1 MKGILIVAGL
11 SGMLIPAL
19 ASAELNYN
27 SVSAGFT
34 TKTTKTNNI
43 EQNYSELSLG
53 ISKSVFKNIYLGASF
68 ESGTQPGTPTTGGKM
83 VHSISLG
90 AGFHTPLNDNVDVIV
105 ASHIVQG
112 SDKIAGSSAN
122 ANGYDIGAGI
132 RAQTTYG
139 LEGSIVAVYDS
150 ISNDTYSS
158 KDTFIN
164 AQFGF
169 DFTPKI
175 QMYGGIDLF
184 RDNQT
189 IDLGLR
195 FFY

>member
-19 ASAELNYN
+19 ASAELDYN
-27 SVSAGFT
+27 TVNAGFT

-43 EQNYSELSLG
+43 AQSYTELSLG
-53 ISKSVFKNIYLGASF
+53 ISKSIFKNIYLGASF
-68 ESGTQPGTPTTGGKM
+68 ESGRQPGTPTSGDKK

-90 AGFHTPLNDNVDVIV
+90 AGFHTPLNDNVDVIA

-132 RAQTTYG
+132 RAQTPYG
-139 LEGSIVAVYDS
+139 LEESIVAVYDS

-158 KDTFIN
+158 KDTYVN

-169 DFTPKI
+169 DFTPEI
-175 QMYGGIDLF
+175 QMYAGIDLF

-189 IDLGLR
+189 INFGMR
-195 FFY
+195 FFF